1 MLKPFNKNSLVN
13 KYQNLISQINTLEN
27 DLKSLTDSELRAKSF
42 QLRKQYETDQNLDS
56 LIAESFALTREASF
70 RTLGLRHFDV
80 QLMADSF

>member
-1 MLKPFNKNSLVN
+1 MLKPNKNSLVN

>member
-1 MLKPFNKNSLVN
+1 MLKNPLIKNSLVN

-56 LIAESFALTREASF
+56 LIAESFALTRELVSV
-70 RTLGLRHFDV
+70 H
-80 QLMADSF
+80 